1 MSYRMKSEKEKQI
14 SYVNSMCGVQKNGIA
29 GLICKGEIETQRERT
44 NIRMPRGRRVR
55 GRNWETEIDTYT
67 LLIPCFK

>member
-14 SYVNSMCGVQKNGIA
+14 SYVNGMCGVQKNGIA

-44 NIRMPRGRRVR
+44 NIWMPQGLKRVVGGTGKLELAPTHYR
-55 GRNWETEIDTYT
+55 CYI
-67 LLIPCFK
+67 